1 MSAVFSPR
9 RLALVL
15 ALLAAPL
22 LPVRTQAEGEATD
35 LLTLE
40 RAVEIA
46 EIESRRLGAADA
58 RVGAAE
64 AGMREA
70 KAFRRPDLGLAGG
83 YQRTTNP
90 VFVFGNLLR
99 QENFGEANFAVDSL
113 NQPDPLDNWSA
124 AVVLEQPL
132 WAGGKIRG
140 GIESAEHRHDA
151 VRAERERT
159 RQQVVRQ
166 VTEAYT
172 AAVLAKLQ
180 KNVAEEAR
188 DTARANVELIRD
200 LFETGLVV
208 ESDLLLA
215 RVRAAEVEEMLV
227 EATSN
232 IGISRAA
239 LNLAMGRD
247 VQTPMTLPDDLALVD
262 TPAGD
267 LDDLVRRARES
278 RPDLEAMR
286 LMQAAA
292 ESGVG
297 VARAGKRPQVGLGAS
312 WETNAEELFGNDGD
326 NWSLAVGV
334 EWSLFDGG
342 KRRARIDR
350 ARQEVREIGEQTALL
365 EAAIAL
371 EVHRALAAL
380 ETGRQRFELS
390 RQSVELAKRSLQIV
404 EDRYKEGLVTLPELL
419 GAEAA
424 LTEARLREVA
434 ARRGVLLARTGLDLA
449 TGDL

>member
-1 MSAVFSPR
+1 M
-9 RLALVL
+9 
-15 ALLAAPL
+15 
-22 LPVRTQAEGEATD
+22 
-35 LLTLE
+35 
-40 RAVEIA
+40 
-46 EIESRRLGAADA
+46 
-58 RVGAAE
+58 
-64 AGMREA
+64 
-70 KAFRRPDLGLAGG
+70 
-83 YQRTTNP
+83 
-90 VFVFGNLLR
+90 
-99 QENFGEANFAVDSL
+99 
-113 NQPDPLDNWSA
+113 
-124 AVVLEQPL
+124 
-132 WAGGKIRG
+132 
-140 GIESAEHRHDA
+140 
-151 VRAERERT
+151 
-159 RQQVVRQ
+159 
-166 VTEAYT
+166 TEAYT

-267 LDDLVRRARES
+267 LDDLVRRARAS

-371 EVHRALAAL
+371 EVRRALAAL